1 MSLGSNNPL
10 WAVIAYALA
19 ITTSALLLRYFPRIR
34 GSLEHVGENR
44 FSSVDGLR
52 GYLAFG
58 VFIHHVAITWVYLHT
73 GEINVPPSNFY
84 TQIGL
89 ASVALFFMITGFL
102 FWGRLLKHGRHH
114 DWLAF
119 AVSRVFR
126 LYPLY
131 LPLLAL
137 VIFSVLY
144 IQDWEL
150 KDSPGEVVR
159 QVLAWLVFDRPD
171 INQYPQTGMLI
182 SNVTWTLNYEV
193 FFYMALPLFGAVFL
207 YRKHWIQVVACL
219 IGIYTLYQVIGWE
232 HSLKKHILMSFLGGI
247 AAAYWVRNP
256 ERMAWGQTPKAGWIA
271 LLALAIELLLFR
283 KSFAIFPLMLL
294 TVFFTIV
301 ASGNTLFGALRLR
314 SIRWMGEISYSTYL
328 LHGFVIWLLM
338 QRLPLALPFDT
349 KEPLVFLTLTAFS
362 SCLLIAVSSLT
373 FLLIEKPGINA
384 GKRFLSW
391 LRRKSPDNGPVKS
404 ASETHNAD

>member
-1 MSLGSNNPL
+1 LSLGSNNPL
-10 WAVIAYALA
+10 WGRDCLRTGDYHFSVVAPLFPANPGKP
-19 ITTSALLLRYFPRIR
+19 SACRRKP
-34 GSLEHVGENR
+34 

-159 QVLAWLVFDRPD
+159 QVFGMARIRP
-171 INQYPQTGMLI
+171 
-182 SNVTWTLNYEV
+182 S
-193 FFYMALPLFGAVFL
+193 
-207 YRKHWIQVVACL
+207 R
-219 IGIYTLYQVIGWE
+219 YQSVPAD
-232 HSLKKHILMSFLGGI
+232 GG
-247 AAAYWVRNP
+247 
-256 ERMAWGQTPKAGWIA
+256 
-271 LLALAIELLLFR
+271 
-283 KSFAIFPLMLL
+283 
-294 TVFFTIV
+294 
-301 ASGNTLFGALRLR
+301 
-314 SIRWMGEISYSTYL
+314 
-328 LHGFVIWLLM
+328 
-338 QRLPLALPFDT
+338 
-349 KEPLVFLTLTAFS
+349 
-362 SCLLIAVSSLT
+362 C
-373 FLLIEKPGINA
+373 
-384 GKRFLSW
+384 
-391 LRRKSPDNGPVKS
+391 
-404 ASETHNAD
+404 